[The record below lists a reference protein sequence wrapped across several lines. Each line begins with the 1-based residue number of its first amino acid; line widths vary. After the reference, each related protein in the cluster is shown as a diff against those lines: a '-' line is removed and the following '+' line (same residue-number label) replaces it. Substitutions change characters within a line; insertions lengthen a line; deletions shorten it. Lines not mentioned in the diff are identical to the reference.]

1 VIHRL
6 TGGLTPRVMV
16 ALGLL
21 LAALIVAPAFTNDYV
36 LSIMVLALYYAYT
49 GQAWNLMLGF
59 AGLLSIGQAMFVG
72 LGAYAA
78 AGLFVKFGIPP
89 LAGVFLSIIIAGIA
103 GAIVGYL
110 AFRFA
115 IGGVYFA
122 LLTIAFSEFTRIL
135 LDNWG
140 YLGGSRGLF
149 LKVSDLR
156 HWDLIHLR
164 GPASMFYYILLVLTV
179 AAFLLCRYLLNSKI
193 GYYWQAIREDEE
205 TAQAIGINTFR
216 YKIYAVVISSAI
228 SGVAGTVYA
237 FYYNNLFPETVFA
250 ISSSVDMLL
259 GTVVGGVG
267 TLFGPIFGAL
277 LLTPLGEALT
287 TATSSLGIPGIK
299 QFFWGLVVAAIV
311 LVQPGGLWP
320 LVYRGL
326 GLGGRRLRPPP
337 VLRSGAGT
345 VGQPAVSR
353 EEENV

>member
-1 VIHRL
+1 MIRRL
-6 TGGLTPRVMV
+6 VGQANARTLW
-16 ALGLL
+16 ALAAL
-21 LAALIVAPAFTNDYV
+21 LAALIAAPAFANDYV
-36 LSIMVLALYYAYT
+36 LTVLVLALYYAYT

-78 AGLFVKFGIPP
+78 AGLFVQFGVPP
-89 LAGVFLSIIIAGIA
+89 IAGVFLSIVVACIA

-135 LDNWG
+135 IDNWA

-156 HWDLIHLR
+156 HWDLINLR
-164 GPASMFYYILLVLTV
+164 GPPQMFYYILLVLTV
-179 AAFLLCRYLLNSKI
+179 AVFLFCRYILNSKI

-205 TAQAIGINTFR
+205 AAQAIGIDTFR
-216 YKIYAVVISSAI
+216 YKIYAVVISSGI
-228 SGVAGTVYA
+228 SGIAGTIYA

-250 ISSSVDMLL
+250 ISGSVDMLL

-277 LLTPLGEALT
+277 ILTPLGEALT
-287 TATSSLGIPGIK
+287 AATASVGIPGIK

-311 LVQPGGLWP
+311 LVQPAGLWP

-326 GLGGRRLRPPP
+326 RLGGRRMRPPP
-337 VLRSGAGT
+337 VLRGGNA
-345 VGQPAVSR
+345 VGQPAVGR
-353 EEENV
+353 EEEGV

>member
-1 VIHRL
+1 VIRRL
-6 TGGLTPRVMV
+6 VGDTSGRALV
-16 ALGLL
+16 A
-21 LAALIVAPAFTNDYV
+21 LAALFVILALAPAFVNDYV
-36 LSIMVLALYYAYT
+36 LTVLVLALYYAYT
-49 GQAWNLMLGF
+49 GQAWNLMIGF
-59 AGLLSIGQAMFVG
+59 AGLLSLGEAMFVG

-78 AGLFVKFGIPP
+78 AGLFVKLGVPP
-89 LAGVFLSIIIAGIA
+89 IVGVLLSVIVACIA

-135 LDNWG
+135 FDNWP

-156 HWDLIHLR
+156 HWDLINLR
-164 GPASMFYYILLVLTV
+164 GPPQMFYYILLVLTA

-205 TAQAIGINTFR
+205 AAQAIGINTFR
-216 YKIYAVVISSAI
+216 YKIYAVVISSGIA
-228 SGVAGTVYA
+228 GVAGTIYA
-237 FYYNNLFPETVFA
+237 FYYNNLFPETAFA
-250 ISSSVDMLL
+250 ISGSIDMLL

-287 TATSSLGIPGIK
+287 AATSGFGLPGIK
-299 QFFWGLVVAAIV
+299 QFFWGLVVAVIV
-311 LVQPGGLWP
+311 LVQPAGLWP
-320 LVYRGL
+320 LVCRGL
-326 GLGGRRLRPPP
+326 GLGGRTLRPPP
-337 VLRSGAGT
+337 VLRGGSAA
-345 VGQPAVSR
+345 GQPAVSR
-353 EEENV
+353 EEETG